1 MAYYRVSASKR
12 FKGELK
18 VVLTTEGWVPVS
30 PFVVAFAFWW
40 WCFLCFFFFFFFF
53 NSQTYQYIRMLFQI
67 ICFMFV
73 FLKNQDINRC

>member
-53 NSQTYQYIRMLFQI
+53 NWFLF
-67 ICFMFV
+67 CFANYNFV
-73 FLKNQDINRC
+73 LVYFHLDLTEVTEKK